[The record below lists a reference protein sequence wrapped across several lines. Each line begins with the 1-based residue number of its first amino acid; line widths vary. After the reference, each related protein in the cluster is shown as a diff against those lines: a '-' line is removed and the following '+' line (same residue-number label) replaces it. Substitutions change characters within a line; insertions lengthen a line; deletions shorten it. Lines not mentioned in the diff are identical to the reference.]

1 MIIIRG
7 FHNLRDI
14 KFPIVL
20 TVGNFDGLHLGHKRI
35 IECMKEKASEIG
47 GRTMVLSFFPHPL
60 KVLEPLTKLNR
71 ISSIKETASILSIWG
86 IDYFLLVKFSSQ
98 FAKTIPE
105 EFIEKFL
112 YDKLHFK
119 AIYLGQ
125 HHRFGY
131 KNSGSIE
138 SLYKMQKKYDFTVHK
153 VNEISIEGQR
163 VSSSVIRK
171 CIQDGKIEEAN
182 TYLGR
187 PYTFSGRVVHG
198 SGRGTKLGFPTANLL
213 INDKIRPAL
222 GVYIAKIYINDKSYT
237 GLANIGSRPTFKEN
251 DIAVEAYILNF
262 SGNIY
267 GKKIKIEF
275 VKYLREEIAFNT
287 PDDLVVKIKEDIN
300 IVYQWMEE
308 KK

>member
-7 FHNLRDI
+7 FHNLREI
-14 KFPIVL
+14 NFPIVI

-35 IECMKEKASEIG
+35 IECMKKKASQIG

-60 KVLEPLTKLNR
+60 KVLEPLKKLNQ
-71 ISSIKETASILSIWG
+71 ISSKKETIRILSKWG

-98 FAKTIPE
+98 FAKILPE
-105 EFIEKFL
+105 EFIKKFL

-131 KNSGSIE
+131 KNRGSIE
-138 SLYKMQKKYDFTVHK
+138 FLYKMQKKYDFSVHK
-153 VNEISIEGQR
+153 VNEILIAGQR
-163 VSSSVIRK
+163 VSSSVIRER
-171 CIQDGKIEEAN
+171 IQDGKIEDAN
-182 TYLGR
+182 IYLGR
-187 PYTFSGRVVHG
+187 AYAVSGRVVHG
-198 SGRGTKLGFPTANLL
+198 SGRGMKLGFPTANLL

-222 GVYIAKIYINDKSYT
+222 GVYIARIFFNNESFT
-237 GLANIGSRPTFKEN
+237 GLVNIGHRPTFKEN

-267 GKKIKIEF
+267 GKRIKIEF
-275 VKYLREEIAFNT
+275 TKYLRDEIVFNT
-287 PDDLVVKIKEDIN
+287 PDDLVLQIKKDIN
-300 IVYQWMEE
+300 RVYQ
-308 KK
+308 